1 MNKRKKIRI
10 YNYICGNVLKNVLS
24 YLCLLAILIFFF
36 YPVYSLEPNNTY
48 FSIFNLNNS
57 SSNSNSGF
65 SNILNNSDLSNLNND
80 LNNNLNNNLNNSD
93 ISKEILL
100 NKPFY
105 FMGDVVKIILP
116 AEFINKDEKTLLEI
130 SLKGSDEVYRYVGV
144 LDKEILF
151 IPSKSGEYQVSLYSG
166 DFYNSYII
174 KRYFSVLT
182 INESCKIFL
191 LGQELLFDLKNYSFF
206 YENNTFIMPTYLELF
221 HDNDFSVKKYYYKTL
236 NNSLINWIPTSEGK
250 YYLYYEKN
258 LLDCFRIVREVGVV
272 GYYNENYYNVSM
284 GPGYGSE
291 NSNNLNSN
299 NFNNTPVFSEK
310 IKISDS
316 SGNIVLGR
324 IKVKRKIL
332 ENISSNSVLIDMPI
346 ASNNTNDSFFDS
358 TNNTNNTTDIN
369 NIISIYDTG
378 IVYNKEVEVLPE
390 QIVVNESYDINLE
403 LINHPVKRISI
414 NGYKHRNSTD
424 IGIDILDNMSNNL
437 NEKIIART
445 PVKAYAINLYDMEFD
460 NASFTAIA
468 SATELWKC
476 KDWNF
481 TAQECYGKWELYMN
495 LTPGM
500 EYTVQLYPGDPGFVE
515 AFSSNESVD
524 IDLLA
529 INNDTVIISWI
540 SAETGFP
547 LKFKIMNTNGSVV
560 VNDITVDA
568 TGDATSRIA
577 LALINSTT
585 FIIGHFDG
593 PAQANYFYIYNI
605 SGSLIVSQTS
615 VDPLVG
621 IQSDVDVCQLEDRF
635 PYLYANADPTDQD
648 ADFRIFYNNGSVAIG
663 ETAVDTGMTP
673 EQSNQNLVSCAVINS
688 TRWVYAW
695 YDSGVADD
703 ITIAVLSETGTTIVG
718 ATDIDAAVGNN
729 AQVAA
734 TGLRNNNFAVA
745 FYDSAD
751 QDITITVRQL
761 SGATLTTILAATD
774 IDTAAGTLS
783 RVAVQ
788 EINMVNQSYFVVAW
802 QDTSDTTIKAG
813 IYNQTGAQV
822 VAPFNITTTPSTT
835 NRLLD
840 LAGYSSRLNLGL
852 CNGTWAIA
860 YSNASGNTVWET
872 YYSNGSRWDGIC
884 PDVSPPEITLI
895 YPANN
900 SIISL
905 INYTLNYTVTDN
917 RDYMLNCTLY
927 ANFSVAFN
935 PITTQYSI
943 YSGNYYFN
951 VSNLNDGQ
959 YVWNVLCF
967 DNRSNSA
974 FAQSNFTYKQNY
986 YLPNISNEQLNTTQI
1001 NQSWSIK
1008 FNVSINDYWGI
1019 SYSYITLVYPNG
1031 TQRNISLNRTG
1042 QENYLIFNDTIQI
1055 GTYNITFIW
1064 ANDSLGQS
1072 NNKTT
1077 LLSFNVTASPP
1088 SEFNLL
1094 TPLNASIS
1102 NNLAP
1107 NLTWQQTT
1115 EETFANYTILI
1126 DKDQNFGSP
1135 DFVYYSYNISR
1146 NHYVL
1151 DYALDANT
1159 IYYWKVIA
1167 YDIFENYRES
1177 TNYFSYITDTLA
1189 PSISLNNPLNNTY
1202 AKNSVLFNY
1211 TPSDIHNISYCE
1223 LWGNWTGTFTINR
1236 TNTTINNNVENY
1248 FNAYLNDGIY
1258 LWNIKCSDI
1267 ANNSRFALNN
1277 NTFIVDGT
1285 GPLVELIYP
1294 LNNTLENETNNVI
1307 FYANATDNL
1316 SNISNCSLLINNEL
1330 VYTKDTIIRG
1340 EIFNI
1345 TYFLNNG
1352 QYNWSIQCYDTNDNI
1367 GYSFIYNLN
1376 VDVVDNDAP
1385 FIIRNYPPNNMYI
1398 SDNYIFFNYTV
1409 NDATGIENC
1418 SLYIDDMIYI
1428 TNSTIINHEFN
1439 YFNITGIYEGEHN
1452 WSIECYDNT
1461 TQKNYVKTTIWN
1473 FILDLT
1479 NPEVQLLNPNNT
1491 YLNNSYVIFSYI
1503 VNDTYID
1510 SCSLYGNFSGVFE
1523 LQQTNNSPL
1532 NNNINY
1538 FYQNINDGIYVWNVL
1553 CSDHSSRSSFSSQ
1566 NYTFIIDTLA
1576 PKFYNIN
1583 ENPINPVAFAIRNY
1597 TFNITIEEINFNHV
1611 LFENNFNGT
1620 LQNYTITSYIDNG
1633 INRTYYYMINE
1644 TNALIPGNYY
1654 YAWYAFDLAGNK
1666 NSTSRTYTVTRA
1678 NSTIFALI
1686 DGINNNKTI
1695 NEENYA
1701 NISLFLQTP
1710 GFGYVELFINSL
1722 LINNGTYGIDNIYNY
1737 TYFSIPGIYNITAV
1751 YYQTQNYSNSS
1762 DTVFL
1767 RVNDITPPNIIL
1779 SAPIN
1784 DTPVSIGEVN
1794 LQYIVYDES
1803 DINNCSLYINNVL
1816 VNYSNNVTPN
1826 VLQGFTVNLGIG
1838 NYTWYIDCYDIFN
1851 NYNVSNAFNFTALNA
1866 SVIVVNIN
1874 ITNQT
1879 YQSGDTADIN
1889 IITKGFFGESLNA
1902 DFTAQIISG
1911 NTTIPWWNNSYMY
1924 RKELLINNTYNV
1936 TINQTIE
1943 VNITELNTLTG
1954 YIDNCLK
1961 IRMVKYEGIEGN
1973 LSTGLHEE
1981 IPYKLITGNGQ
1992 YCEIL
1997 LTAELNALSTTKYYV
2012 YYDNSSSL
2020 YTGNIN
2026 LEGLKIQRG
2035 TTAGTAVTLTA
2046 TIDSVNTSDSFVL
2059 FTDNAASSLP
2069 TIIQFTPNLVS
2080 STQINF
2086 DRYGSG
2092 TSANISWQLV
2102 EGSQLNVQRG
2112 SGALAA
2118 TAAEINFTINEV
2130 DINKSFIIVDGRVN
2144 SGTAGN
2150 NVQGYFTGRFIDNTT
2165 ISLQRAT
2172 TGTAA
2177 TASYQVV
2184 EWKDAKVQ
2192 SGNVTFA
2199 TINTLQTINP
2209 VNTSRAFI
2217 VLSRRVTGSTAV
2229 TASWIY
2235 ASFVNS
2241 TTINISRGAASG
2253 TATVHWHVIELPE
2266 NYNVQTGLTSVGTTD
2281 INQAVNKVSMFK
2293 SFHVEK
2299 WSNTNTGTTFLNALM
2314 TSKLTNTTNIFFDK
2328 QSTTN
2333 VNTIGWFLI
2342 EEKQPKYILSA
2353 REILM
2358 GNITGN
2364 TAPLGSYNWLWNT
2377 FNKTLGLYTIIVY
2390 GYKEDFQ
2397 TGITYKTFNI
2407 TPDITPP
2414 NVTLISP
2421 ANATIAGQGY
2431 FNFSYEPYDWNLKNC
2446 TLYYGTSAFYP
2457 NQTDTNPI
2465 NNVTNNFT
2473 NIYLGVGFYYWNVL
2487 CYDSFGNSAFSHSNY
2502 TLNITGPDLYINTT
2516 KIWFSNNSLI
2526 EGTNITIYVNI
2537 TNQGLSPTNQSFTTE
2552 FYKNDPDNGGIK
2564 IANLSIGILNPGE
2577 TITVNISYILTMG
2590 PNNIFVLLDVY
2601 NVINETLENN
2611 NKANNSLAVPI
2622 YQYYYGNVTADIIL
2636 STSDNKTFVSF
2647 RNMTTYKGYLFIA
2660 DRDSSFSFSNLQALG
2675 RTINGLPTNNDFTD
2689 IDISLNVSAA
2699 PDSIKIVWANN
2710 TDTPLE
2716 VMQFN
2721 LSTNTLYN
2729 VPIVRTSNDFVTGI
2743 LWDTSDDLGNNQY
2756 DYNDKEDI
2764 IFVTRVIDPALGTF
2778 GFYSYEIKIPA
2789 ALKSYKDS
2797 IDMIN
2802 FYYEMD

>member
-1 MNKRKKIRI
+1 MNRIKKSRI
-10 YNYICGNVLKNVLS
+10 YMYVNKYFLKHIF
-24 YLCLLAILIFFF
+24 LLFITIFISSSI
-36 YPVYSLEPNNTY
+36 YSLELNESFIINNNIISY
-48 FSIFNLNNS
+48 NQDVNLNNS
-57 SSNSNSGF
+57 
-65 SNILNNSDLSNLNND
+65 
-80 LNNNLNNNLNNSD
+80 NNNLINLNTNLINSNIYNNSYNYNNN
-93 ISKEILL
+93 EILL
-100 NKPFY
+100 DKPFY
-105 FMGDVVKIILP
+105 FIGDVVKIILP
-116 AEFINKDEKTLLEI
+116 YEYIDGNSEYINLDEKILLEI
-130 SLKGSDEVYRYVGV
+130 SPVDGDETYRYIGI
-144 LDKEILF
+144 LDKEIFF
-151 IPSKSGEYQVSLYSG
+151 IPPKIGEYLVVLYPG
-166 DFYNSYII
+166 KKYNEQPI
-174 KRYFSVLT
+174 KKHFSVLA
-182 INESCKIFL
+182 INESCKSFL
-191 LGQELLFDLKNYSFF
+191 LGQEILFDLTNYSFF
-206 YENNTFIMPTYLELF
+206 YKNNTFIMPNYLELF
-221 HDNDFSVKKYYYKTL
+221 HDNGFLVKKYYYKTQ
-236 NNSLINWIPTSEGK
+236 NNSLINWMPTSEGK

-258 LLDCFRIVREVGVV
+258 LIECFKIVKEISTN
-272 GYYNENYYNVSM
+272 YYENNYDNYYN
-284 GPGYGSE
+284 
-291 NSNNLNSN
+291 NIIDSNYLQ
-299 NFNNTPVFSEK
+299 NFNNSNLNALNNTFLFSNK

-316 SGNIVLGR
+316 YGNIVLGR

-332 ENISSNSVLIDMPI
+332 ENNIQDNKLINMSVDSSIV
-346 ASNNTNDSFFDS
+346 NDSFFNSID
-358 TNNTNNTTDIN
+358 NKVNDIN
-369 NIISIYDTG
+369 NIIYDTG
-378 IVYNKEVEVLPE
+378 LAYDKEVEVLPE
-390 QIVVNESYDINLE
+390 QININDSYDIDLE
-403 LINHPVKRISI
+403 LINHPVKRLRI
-414 NGYKHRNSTD
+414 NGYKHKNFTD
-424 IGIDILDNMSNNL
+424 IGIDILNDIYNTSHNNSKE
-437 NEKIIART
+437 NIIGRN

-481 TAQECYGKWELYMN
+481 TNQECYGKWELYMN

-524 IDLLA
+524 VDLLA
-529 INNDTVIISWI
+529 INNDTVVISWI

-547 LKFKIMNTNGSVV
+547 LKFKIMNTNGSVI
-560 VNDITVDA
+560 VNDVTVDA
-568 TGDATSRIA
+568 TGDATSRVA
-577 LALINSTT
+577 LTAINSTV

-593 PAQANYFYIYNI
+593 PAQANYFYAYNI
-605 SGSLIVSQTS
+605 SGSLIISQTS

-621 IQSDVDVCQLEDRF
+621 IQSDVDVCQLGDRF
-635 PYLYANADPTDQD
+635 PYLYANADPADLD
-648 ADFRIFYNNGSVAIG
+648 ADFRIFYNNGSVAVG
-663 ETAVDTGMTP
+663 ETAVDTAMTP

-695 YDSGVADD
+695 YDAGASDD

-734 TGLRNNNFAVA
+734 TGLRNNMFAVA
-745 FYDSAD
+745 FYDSVD

-761 SGATLTTILAATD
+761 NGATLTTILAATD

-783 RVAVQ
+783 RVAIQ
-788 EINMVNQSYFVVAW
+788 EINMINQSYFVVAW

-822 VAPFNITTTPSTT
+822 VAPFIITTTPSTT

-840 LAGYSSRLNLGL
+840 LAGYSSRLGLGL

-872 YYSNGSRWDGIC
+872 YYSNGSRWNGVC

-917 RDYMLNCTLY
+917 RDYLLNCTLY
-927 ANFSVAFN
+927 ANFSGTFN
-935 PITTQYSI
+935 PINTQYNL

-959 YVWNVLCF
+959 YLWNVLCY
-967 DNRSNSA
+967 DNSSNNA
-974 FAQSNFTYKQNY
+974 YAQSNFTYKQNY
-986 YLPNISNEQLNTTQI
+986 YLPNISNEQINITVI
-1001 NQSWSIK
+1001 NQSWSVK
-1008 FNVSINDYWGI
+1008 FNASITDYWGVD
-1019 SYSYITLVYPNG
+1019 YSYITLIYPNT
-1031 TQRNISLNRTG
+1031 TQKNISLNRTG
-1042 QENYLIFNDTIQI
+1042 QENYLIFNDTIKI

-1072 NNKTT
+1072 NNKTI

-1088 SEFNLL
+1088 SEFDLL
-1094 TPLNASIS
+1094 TPYNSTIS

-1107 NLTWQQTT
+1107 NLTWEQVI
-1115 EETFANYTILI
+1115 EETFANYTVII
-1126 DKDQNFGSP
+1126 DKDENFGSP
-1135 DFVYYSYNISR
+1135 DFKYYSYNISK
-1146 NHYVL
+1146 NYYL
-1151 DYALDANT
+1151 TDYALDANA

-1167 YDIFENYRES
+1167 YDVFGNYRES

-1189 PSISLNNPLNNTY
+1189 PSILLNNPQNNTY
-1202 AKNSVLFNY
+1202 TKNNVLFNY
-1211 TPSDIHNISYCE
+1211 TPSDIHNVSYCE
-1223 LWGNWTGTFTINR
+1223 LWGNWSGTFSINQ
-1236 TNTTINNNVENY
+1236 TNNSINNNVENY
-1248 FNAYLNDGIY
+1248 FSVYLNDGIY
-1258 LWNIKCSDI
+1258 LWNIKCSDTV
-1267 ANNSRFALNN
+1267 NNSRFALAN

-1285 GPLVELIYP
+1285 GPTIELIQP

-1307 FYANATDNL
+1307 FYANATDYL
-1316 SNISNCSLLINNEL
+1316 SNISNCSLLVNNVL
-1330 VYTKDTIIRG
+1330 VYTKNMIVKG
-1340 EIFNI
+1340 EVFNI

-1352 QYNWSIQCYDTNDNI
+1352 QYNWSIECYDTNNNI
-1367 GYSFIYNLN
+1367 GYSFIYNLTVN
-1376 VDVVDNDAP
+1376 VVDNDAP
-1385 FIIRNYPPNNMYI
+1385 FIIRNYPTNNLYI
-1398 SDNYIFFNYTV
+1398 SNNYVLFNYSV
-1409 NDATGIENC
+1409 DDATGIDNC
-1418 SLYIDDMIYI
+1418 SLYLDDIINI
-1428 TNSTIINHEFN
+1428 TNNSIINHGFN
-1439 YFNITGIYEGEHN
+1439 YFNITGISEGTHN

-1461 TQKNYVKTTIWN
+1461 TQNNYIKTTTWYLI
-1473 FILDLT
+1473 IDLT
-1479 NPEVQLLNPNNT
+1479 NPEVQLLNPNNI
-1491 YLNNSYVIFSYI
+1491 YLNNSNVIFSYTP
-1503 VNDTYID
+1503 NDTYLE
-1510 SCSLYGNFSGVFE
+1510 SCSLYGNFSGLFD
-1523 LQQTNNSPL
+1523 LQQTNNTPQ

-1538 FYQNINDGIYVWNVL
+1538 FYQNINDGAYIWNVL
-1553 CSDHSSRSSFSSQ
+1553 CTDISGRNSFALQ
-1566 NYTFIIDTLA
+1566 NYTFTIDTSA
-1576 PKFYNIN
+1576 PKFYNIF
-1583 ENPINPVAFAIRNY
+1583 EDPASPISFAVRNY
-1597 TFNITIEEINFNHV
+1597 TFNITIEELNPNYV

-1620 LQNYTITSYIDNG
+1620 MQNYTVTDYIDNG
-1633 INRTYYYMINE
+1633 LNRTYYYIINE
-1644 TNALIPGNYY
+1644 TNTLTPGNYY
-1654 YAWYAFDLAGNK
+1654 YAWHSFDMAGNT
-1666 NSTSRTYTVTRA
+1666 NSSYRTYNVTRA
-1678 NSTIFALI
+1678 NSTIYALI
-1686 DGINNNKTI
+1686 DGLNNNKTI

-1701 NISLFLQTP
+1701 NISLILQTP
-1710 GFGYVELFINSL
+1710 SIGYVELYINSE
-1722 LINNGTYGIDNIYNY
+1722 LINNGTYGIDTIYNY
-1737 TYFSIPGIYNITAV
+1737 TFFSIPGVYNITAV

-1762 DTVFL
+1762 NMIVLT
-1767 RVNDITPPNIIL
+1767 VNDTTSPNIVL
-1779 SAPIN
+1779 NNPLN
-1784 DTPVSIGEVN
+1784 NTFVSIGDVN

-1803 DINNCSLYINNVL
+1803 KINNCSLYINNVFI
-1816 VNYSNNVTPN
+1816 NYSNNVTPN
-1826 VLQGFTVNLGIG
+1826 ILQGFTVNLGVG
-1838 NYTWYIDCYDIFN
+1838 NYTWYIDCYDSFN
-1851 NYNVSNAFNFTALNA
+1851 NYNVSSIFNFSALNA
-1866 SVIVVNIN
+1866 SIVVVNIN
-1874 ITNQT
+1874 ITNET
-1879 YQSGDTADIN
+1879 YQSGDNANID

-1902 DFTAQIISG
+1902 DFTAQIIFG
-1911 NTTIPWWNNSYMY
+1911 NTTIPWWNNSYKY
-1924 RKELLINNTYNV
+1924 RKELLINNNYNV

-1943 VNITELNTLTG
+1943 VNITELNTTNG

-1961 IRMVKYEGIEGN
+1961 IRIVKYEGIEGN
-1973 LSTGLHEE
+1973 ISNGLNKEL
-1981 IPYKLITGNGQ
+1981 PYTFISGNGT
-1992 YCEIL
+1992 YCDIL
-1997 LTAELNALSTTKYYV
+1997 FNAELNGLSTTKYYV

-2020 YTGNIN
+2020 YSGNVN
-2026 LEGLKIQRG
+2026 LEGLKVQRG
-2035 TTAGTAVTLTA
+2035 TIAGTTATLTA
-2046 TIDSVNTSDSFVL
+2046 TIEPVNTSNSFVL

-2080 STQINF
+2080 NTQINF

-2092 TSANISWQLV
+2092 TSANISWQLI
-2102 EGSQLNVQRG
+2102 EGSQLKVQRG

-2150 NVQGYFTGRFIDNTT
+2150 NIQGYFTGKFIDNTT

-2177 TASYQVV
+2177 TASYQIV

-2217 VLSRRVTGSTAV
+2217 VISRRVTGSTAV

-2281 INQAVNKVSMFK
+2281 INQAVNKVSMLK

-2299 WSNTNTGTTFLNALM
+2299 WSNTNTGTTFINALM
-2314 TSKLTNTTNIFFDK
+2314 TSTLTNTTNIFFDK

-2333 VNTIGWFLI
+2333 INTIRWFLI
-2342 EEKQPKYILSA
+2342 EEKQPNYNMGE
-2353 REILM
+2353 REILD
-2358 GNITGN
+2358 GNVTGN
-2364 TAPLGSYNWLWNT
+2364 TAPLGKYNWLWNT

-2390 GYKEDFQ
+2390 GYKENFQ
-2397 TGITYKTFNI
+2397 TGIAYKTFNI

-2414 NVTLISP
+2414 NVTLIAP
-2421 ANATIAGQGY
+2421 TNATIAGQGN
-2431 FNFSYEPYDWNLKNC
+2431 FNFSYKPYDWNLKNC
-2446 TLYYGTSAFYP
+2446 TLYYGTPALYP
-2457 NQTDTNPI
+2457 NQTDNNPI
-2465 NNVTNNFT
+2465 NNMTNNFT

-2487 CYDSFGNSAFSHSNY
+2487 CYDYFGNSAFASYNY
-2502 TLNITGPDLYINTT
+2502 TLNITGPDLYIDNT
-2516 KIWFSNNSLI
+2516 KIWFSNGSLV
-2526 EGTNITIYVNI
+2526 EGSNITVYANI
-2537 TNQGLSPTNQSFTTE
+2537 TNQGLSPTNQSFIIE
-2552 FYKNDPDNGGIK
+2552 FYKNDPDYDGIK
-2564 IANLSIGILNPGE
+2564 IDNLTIGILNPGE

-2590 PNNIFVLLDVY
+2590 INNIFVVLDSN

-2611 NKANNSLAVPI
+2611 NKANNSLAVSI

-2660 DRDSSFSFSNLQALG
+2660 DHDSSFSFSNLQALG

-2689 IDISLNVSAA
+2689 IDISLNISNT

-2710 TDTPLE
+2710 TDNPLE

-2729 VPIVRTSNDFVTGI
+2729 VPIVRTSNNFVTGI

-2764 IFVTRVIDPALGTF
+2764 IFLTRVIDPELGNF

-2789 ALKSYKDS
+2789 ALKSYKGS
-2797 IDMIN
+2797 IEMIN